1 MVIKA
6 KACVTK
12 YTNRNMIMNSND
24 DEVPVIWLK
33 NRHANTQAG
42 RAAVNHLLPDGI
54 TDEARSFHSQLP
66 GYEMTPLKRLSQL
79 AARLGL
85 GSIWVKDES
94 ARMRLNAFKAL
105 GGSFAIYRFICEK
118 VGHSK
123 LSFEDLMSDE
133 IRKVVGDITFTS
145 ATDGNHG
152 KGLAWAARKL
162 NFPCVI
168 YVHKN
173 TSQAR
178 IAAIAEYGAEVRV
191 VDGNYDDAVRQCE
204 RDARVNGWQVISDTS
219 WPGYEDVP
227 MWVMQGYTTLL
238 AETQEQF
245 AAQGI
250 IKPTHIFLQ
259 AGVGAFAAA
268 MIAFYEKL
276 FGAEAPISV
285 VVEPREAACLYHSL
299 AMDDGR
305 PHSISGDLNTIM
317 AGLACGE
324 PSPIAWEII
333 KDCADFIVTAPDY
346 VAAKGMRMYGVP
358 LKGDPFVI
366 SGESGAVTLGVLP
379 FIMGYKGAAEF
390 KEQLQLNENSRV
402 LLINTEGNTDPD
414 YFRNVVWEGVF
425 PVPKAYRWHPEMDYG
440 G

>member
-1 MVIKA
+1 M
-6 KACVTK
+6 
-12 YTNRNMIMNSND
+12 SFND
-24 DEVPVIWLK
+24 DAPLVWIK
-33 NRHANTQAG
+33 NPHVDAQAA
-42 RAAVNHLLPDGI
+42 RVAVNHLLPDGI
-54 TDEARSFHSQLP
+54 TEKARAFHAQMP
-66 GYEMTPLKRLSQL
+66 GYEMTPLKRLSNL
-79 AARLGL
+79 ALRLGL

-94 ARMRLNAFKAL
+94 ARMRLNAFKSL
-105 GGSFAIYRFICEK
+105 GGSFAIYRFICQK
-118 VGHSK
+118 VGRPN
-123 LSFEDLMSDE
+123 LSFAELMSDE
-133 IRKVVGDITFTS
+133 VRASLGDITFTS

-162 NFPCVI
+162 GFPCVI

-178 IAAIAEYGAEVRV
+178 IDAIAEFDAEVRV

-204 RDARVNGWQVISDTS
+204 RDARANGWQVISDTS
-219 WPGYEDVP
+219 WPGYEEVP
-227 MWVMQGYTTLL
+227 MAVMQGYTTLM

-245 AAQGI
+245 AALGI

-268 MIAFYEKL
+268 VIAFYEKL
-276 FGAEAPISV
+276 FGAGAPISV
-285 VVEPREAACLYHSL
+285 VVEPRMADCLYHSL
-299 AMDDGR
+299 RIGDGR
-305 PHSISGDLNTIM
+305 PHSVSGDLDTIM

-324 PSPIAWEII
+324 PSPLAWQILWN
-333 KDCADFIVTAPDY
+333 CADFIITAPDY

-358 LKGDPFVI
+358 LKGDPVVI

-379 FIMGYKGAAEF
+379 FIMGNGGAAELRQ
-390 KEQLQLNENSRV
+390 QLQLDENSRV

-425 PVPKAYRWHPEMDYG
+425 PVPEAYRWRS
-440 G
+440 

>member
-1 MVIKA
+1 
-6 KACVTK
+6 
-12 YTNRNMIMNSND
+12 MNFND
-24 DEVPVIWLK
+24 DTPLVWLK
-33 NRHANTQAG
+33 NPHVNAQAA
-42 RAAVNHLLPDGI
+42 RAAANHLLPDGI
-54 TDEARSFHSQLP
+54 TEEARAFHAQMP
-66 GYEMTPLKRLSQL
+66 GYEMTPLKRLSNL
-79 AARLGL
+79 ASRLGL

-94 ARMRLNAFKAL
+94 ARMRLNAFKSL
-105 GGSFAIYRFICEK
+105 GGSFAIYRFICQK
-118 VGHSK
+118 VGRPR
-123 LSFEDLMSDE
+123 LSFAELMSDE
-133 IRKVVGDITFTS
+133 VRASLGDITFTS

-162 NFPCVI
+162 GFPCVI

-178 IAAIAEYGAEVRV
+178 IDAIAEFDAEVRV

-204 RDARVNGWQVISDTS
+204 RDARANGWQVISDTS
-219 WPGYEDVP
+219 WPGYEEVP
-227 MWVMQGYTTLL
+227 MAVMQGYTTLM

-245 AAQGI
+245 AALGI

-268 MIAFYEKL
+268 VIAFYEKL
-276 FGAEAPISV
+276 FGADAPISV
-285 VVEPREAACLYHSL
+285 VVEPRMADCLYHSL
-299 AMDDGR
+299 KIGDGR
-305 PHSISGDLNTIM
+305 PHSVSGELDTIM

-324 PSPIAWEII
+324 PSPLAWQILWS
-333 KDCADFIVTAPDY
+333 CADFIVTAPDY

-379 FIMGYKGAAEF
+379 FIMGYEGAAELRQ
-390 KEQLQLNENSRV
+390 QLQLDENSRV

-425 PVPKAYRWHPEMDYG
+425 PVPEPYRWRS
-440 G
+440 

>member
-1 MVIKA
+1 
-6 KACVTK
+6 
-12 YTNRNMIMNSND
+12 MNFND
-24 DEVPVIWLK
+24 DAPLVWIK
-33 NRHANTQAG
+33 NPHVDAQAA
-42 RAAVNHLLPDGI
+42 RVAVNHLLPDGI
-54 TDEARSFHSQLP
+54 TEKARAFHAQMP
-66 GYEMTPLKRLSQL
+66 GYEMTPLKRLSNL
-79 AARLGL
+79 ALRLGL

-94 ARMRLNAFKAL
+94 ARMRLNAFKSL
-105 GGSFAIYRFICEK
+105 GGSFAIYRFICQK
-118 VGHSK
+118 VGRPN
-123 LSFEDLMSDE
+123 LSFAELMSDE
-133 IRKVVGDITFTS
+133 VRASLGDITFTS

-162 NFPCVI
+162 GFPCVI

-178 IAAIAEYGAEVRV
+178 IDAIAEFDAEVRV

-204 RDARVNGWQVISDTS
+204 RDARANGWQVISDTS
-219 WPGYEDVP
+219 WPGYEEVP
-227 MWVMQGYTTLL
+227 MAVMQGYTTLM

-245 AAQGI
+245 AALGI

-268 MIAFYEKL
+268 VIAFYEKL
-276 FGAEAPISV
+276 FGAGAPISV
-285 VVEPREAACLYHSL
+285 VVEPRMADCLYHSL
-299 AMDDGR
+299 RIGDGR
-305 PHSISGDLNTIM
+305 PHSVSGDLDTIM

-324 PSPIAWEII
+324 PSPLAWQILWN
-333 KDCADFIVTAPDY
+333 CADFIITAPDY

-358 LKGDPFVI
+358 LKGDPVVI

-379 FIMGYKGAAEF
+379 FIMGNGGAAELRQ
-390 KEQLQLNENSRV
+390 QLQLDENSRV

-425 PVPKAYRWHPEMDYG
+425 PVPEAYRWRS
-440 G
+440 

>member
-1 MVIKA
+1 MNVI
-6 KACVTK
+6 
-12 YTNRNMIMNSND
+12 
-24 DEVPVIWLK
+24 DETPVIWIK
-33 NRHANTQAG
+33 NRHVPVQADTE
-42 RAAVNHLLPDGI
+42 AVDHLLPPGI
-54 TDEARSFHSQLP
+54 TDEARAFHAQLP
-66 GYEMTPLKRLSQL
+66 RYEMTPLKRLSHL
-79 AARLGL
+79 ATRLGL

-105 GGSFAIYRFICEK
+105 GGSFAIYRFICQK
-118 VGHSK
+118 VGRPN
-123 LSFEDLMSDE
+123 LSFADLMSDE
-133 IRKVVGDITFTS
+133 IRASLGDVTFTS

-162 NFPCVI
+162 AFPCVI

-204 RDARVNGWQVISDTS
+204 RDARANGWQVISDTS

-238 AETQEQF
+238 AETQEQL

-250 IKPTHIFLQ
+250 VKPTHIFLQ
-259 AGVGAFAAA
+259 AGVGAFAAS
-268 MIAFYEKL
+268 MIAFYKKL
-276 FGAEAPISV
+276 FGAEAPIST
-285 VVEPREAACLYHSL
+285 VVEPRTAACLYHSM
-299 AMDDGR
+299 AIGDGQ
-305 PHSISGDLNTIM
+305 PHSITGELDTIM

-324 PSPIAWEII
+324 PSPLAWQII
-333 KDCADFIVTAPDY
+333 RDCADFIVTAPDY

-358 LKGDPFVI
+358 LKGDPYVI
-366 SGESGAVTLGVLP
+366 SGESGAVTLGALA
-379 FIMGYKGAAEF
+379 FIMEYEGAAELRH
-390 KEQLQLNENSRV
+390 QLQLNESSRV

-414 YFRNVVWEGVF
+414 YFRNVVWDGVF
-425 PVPKAYRWHPEMDYG
+425 SVPEAYRWHG
-440 G
+440 

>member
-1 MVIKA
+1 
-6 KACVTK
+6 
-12 YTNRNMIMNSND
+12 MNSI
-24 DEVPVIWLK
+24 DEAPIVWLK
-33 NRHANTQAG
+33 NQHVDN
-42 RAAVNHLLPDGI
+42 RAAAAVVNHLLPDGI
-54 TDEARSFHSQLP
+54 TEEARAFHEQVP
-66 GYEMTPLKRLSQL
+66 GYEMTPLKRLTGLS
-79 AARLGL
+79 ARLGL

-94 ARMRLNAFKAL
+94 ARWRLNAFKAL
-105 GGSFAIYRFICEK
+105 GGSFAIYRFICQK
-118 VGHSK
+118 AGRSQ

-133 IRKVVGDITFTS
+133 IRGSLGDITFTS

-162 NFPCVI
+162 NFPCII
-168 YVHKN
+168 YVHKH

-204 RDARVNGWQVISDTS
+204 RDARANGWYVISDTS

-250 IKPTHIFLQ
+250 VKPTHIFLQ

-268 MIAFYEKL
+268 VIAFYKKL
-276 FGAEAPISV
+276 FGAAAPISV
-285 VVEPREAACLYHSL
+285 VVEPRAADCIYHSVRI
-299 AMDDGR
+299 DDGD
-305 PHSISGDLNTIM
+305 PHSVTGDLNTIM
-317 AGLACGE
+317 AGLACGD
-324 PSPIAWEII
+324 PSPLAWQIL
-333 KDCADFIVTAPDY
+333 KSCADFFVTAPDY

-358 LKGDPFVI
+358 LKGDPVVI

-379 FIMGYKGAAEF
+379 FIMNYEGSAAL
-390 KEQLQLNENSRV
+390 KERLQLNETSRV
-402 LLINTEGNTDPD
+402 LLINTEGNTDPN
-414 YFRNVVWEGVF
+414 YFRNVVWEGVL
-425 PVPKAYRWHPEMDYG
+425 PVPTAYQWRS
-440 G
+440 

>member
-1 MVIKA
+1 
-6 KACVTK
+6 
-12 YTNRNMIMNSND
+12 MNFND
-24 DEVPVIWLK
+24 DAPLVWIK
-33 NRHANTQAG
+33 NPHVDAQAA
-42 RAAVNHLLPDGI
+42 RVAVNHLLPDGI
-54 TDEARSFHSQLP
+54 TEKARAFHAQMP
-66 GYEMTPLKRLSQL
+66 GYEMTPLKRLSNL
-79 AARLGL
+79 ALRLGL

-94 ARMRLNAFKAL
+94 ARMRLNAFKSL
-105 GGSFAIYRFICEK
+105 GGSFAIYRFICQK
-118 VGHSK
+118 VGRPN
-123 LSFEDLMSDE
+123 LSFAELMSDE
-133 IRKVVGDITFTS
+133 VRASLGDITFTS

-162 NFPCVI
+162 GFPCVI

-178 IAAIAEYGAEVRV
+178 IDAIAEFDAEVRV

-204 RDARVNGWQVISDTS
+204 RDARANGWQVISDTS
-219 WPGYEDVP
+219 WPGYEEVP
-227 MWVMQGYTTLL
+227 MAVMQGYTTLM

-245 AAQGI
+245 AALGI

-268 MIAFYEKL
+268 VIAFYEKL
-276 FGAEAPISV
+276 FGADAPISV
-285 VVEPREAACLYHSL
+285 VVEPRMADCLYHSL
-299 AMDDGR
+299 RIGDGR
-305 PHSISGDLNTIM
+305 PHSVSGDLDTIM

-324 PSPIAWEII
+324 PSPLAWQILWN
-333 KDCADFIVTAPDY
+333 CADFIITAPDY

-358 LKGDPFVI
+358 LKGDPVVI

-379 FIMGYKGAAEF
+379 FIMGNGGAAELRQ
-390 KEQLQLNENSRV
+390 QLQLDENSRV

-425 PVPKAYRWHPEMDYG
+425 PVPQAYQWRS
-440 G
+440 

>member
-1 MVIKA
+1 
-6 KACVTK
+6 
-12 YTNRNMIMNSND
+12 MNFND
-24 DEVPVIWLK
+24 DTPLVWLK
-33 NRHANTQAG
+33 NPHVNAQAA
-42 RAAVNHLLPDGI
+42 RAAANHLLPDGI
-54 TDEARSFHSQLP
+54 TEEARAFHAQMP
-66 GYEMTPLKRLSQL
+66 GYEMTPLKRLSNL
-79 AARLGL
+79 ASRLGL

-94 ARMRLNAFKAL
+94 ARMRLNAFKSL
-105 GGSFAIYRFICEK
+105 GGSFAIYRFICQK
-118 VGHSK
+118 VGRPR
-123 LSFEDLMSDE
+123 LSFAELMSDE
-133 IRKVVGDITFTS
+133 VRASLGDITFTS

-162 NFPCVI
+162 GFPCVI

-178 IAAIAEYGAEVRV
+178 IDAIAEFDAEVRV

-204 RDARVNGWQVISDTS
+204 RDARANGWQVISDTS
-219 WPGYEDVP
+219 WPGYEEVP
-227 MWVMQGYTTLL
+227 MAVMQGYTTLM

-245 AAQGI
+245 AALGI
-250 IKPTHIFLQ
+250 VKPTHIFLQ

-268 MIAFYEKL
+268 VIAFYEKL
-276 FGAEAPISV
+276 FGADAPISV
-285 VVEPREAACLYHSL
+285 VVEPRRADCLYHSL
-299 AMDDGR
+299 KIGDGR
-305 PHSISGDLNTIM
+305 PHSVSGDLDTIM

-324 PSPIAWEII
+324 PSPLAWQILWS
-333 KDCADFIVTAPDY
+333 CADFIVTAPDY

-379 FIMGYKGAAEF
+379 FIMGYEGAAELRQ
-390 KEQLQLNENSRV
+390 QLQLDENSRV

-425 PVPKAYRWHPEMDYG
+425 PVPEPYRRRS
-440 G
+440 

>member
-1 MVIKA
+1 
-6 KACVTK
+6 
-12 YTNRNMIMNSND
+12 MNHI
-24 DEVPVIWLK
+24 DETPITWLK
-33 NRHANTQAG
+33 NRYANAQTES
-42 RAAVNHLLPDGI
+42 AAVNRLLPDGI
-54 TDEARSFHSQLP
+54 TDEARAFHSQLP
-66 GYEMTPLKRLSQL
+66 GYEMTPLKRLSNL
-79 AARLGL
+79 ASRLGV

-105 GGSFAIYRFICEK
+105 GGSFAIYRFICQK
-118 VGHSK
+118 VGRPR

-133 IRKVVGDITFTS
+133 IRAMLGDITFTS

-152 KGLAWAARKL
+152 KGLAWATRKL

-191 VDGNYDDAVRQCE
+191 VNGNYDDAVRQCE
-204 RDARVNGWQVISDTS
+204 EDARANGWQVISDTS

-227 MWVMQGYTTLL
+227 MWVMQGYTTLM
-238 AETQEQF
+238 AETQELL

-250 IKPTHIFLQ
+250 VKPTHIFLQ

-268 MIAFYEKL
+268 VIAFYKKL

-285 VVEPREAACLYHSL
+285 VVEPRAAACLYFSTQ
-299 AMDDGR
+299 MGDGR
-305 PHSISGDLNTIM
+305 PHSVSGDLDTIM

-324 PSPIAWEII
+324 PSPLAWEILR
-333 KDCADFIVTAPDY
+333 DCANFFVTAPDY

-358 LKGDPFVI
+358 LKGDPVVI
-366 SGESGAVTLGVLP
+366 SGESGAVTLGALA
-379 FIMGYKGAAEF
+379 FTMGYEGAAAF
-390 KEQLQLNENSRV
+390 KEQLQLDKHSQV
-402 LLINTEGNTDPD
+402 LLINTEGNTDPN

-425 PVPKAYRWHPEMDYG
+425 PVPEAYRWRG
-440 G
+440 

>member
-1 MVIKA
+1 
-6 KACVTK
+6 
-12 YTNRNMIMNSND
+12 MNFND
-24 DEVPVIWLK
+24 DAPLVWIK
-33 NRHANTQAG
+33 NPHVDAQAA
-42 RAAVNHLLPDGI
+42 RVAVNHLLPDGI
-54 TDEARSFHSQLP
+54 TEKARAFHAQMP
-66 GYEMTPLKRLSQL
+66 GYEMTPLKRLSNL
-79 AARLGL
+79 ALRLGL

-94 ARMRLNAFKAL
+94 ARMRLNAFKSL
-105 GGSFAIYRFICEK
+105 GGSFAIYRFICQK
-118 VGHSK
+118 VGRPN
-123 LSFEDLMSDE
+123 LSFAELMSDE
-133 IRKVVGDITFTS
+133 VRASLGDITFTS

-162 NFPCVI
+162 GFPCVI

-178 IAAIAEYGAEVRV
+178 IDAIAEFDAEVRV

-204 RDARVNGWQVISDTS
+204 RDARANGWQVISDTS
-219 WPGYEDVP
+219 WPGYEEVP
-227 MWVMQGYTTLL
+227 MAVMQGYTTLM

-245 AAQGI
+245 AALGI

-268 MIAFYEKL
+268 VIAFYEKL
-276 FGAEAPISV
+276 FGAGAPISV
-285 VVEPREAACLYHSL
+285 VVEPRMADCLYHSL
-299 AMDDGR
+299 RIGDGR
-305 PHSISGDLNTIM
+305 PHSVSGDLDTIM

-324 PSPIAWEII
+324 PSPLAWQILWN
-333 KDCADFIVTAPDY
+333 CADFIITAPDY

-358 LKGDPFVI
+358 LKGDPVVI

-379 FIMGYKGAAEF
+379 FIMGNGGAAELRQ
-390 KEQLQLNENSRV
+390 QLQLDENSRV

-425 PVPKAYRWHPEMDYG
+425 PVPQAYQWRS
-440 G
+440 